1 MIVTLIL
8 IGLTLFAIGFLFIVI
23 RFFNHKPKRKFIIT
37 ALVGF
42 LLVAI
47 GVFLTPGTE
56 TDKTKLNQKKLQSLL
71 QPLILQILTALA
83 ILKQLQQFLFNLR
96 QQLALQLKI
105 HYHLLAVQAI
115 QTLHLIQ
122 PTR

>member
-56 TDKTKLNQKKLQSLL
+56 TDKPTESKKLQSLL